1 MAGCELD
8 RDLLER
14 LICSLKKTDS
24 TPVCSWEDVG
34 GVSEEIP
41 GESFFLFWG
50 FSETPEHQKS
60 SDCVCIVTR
69 KEIHLQLTNK
79 SLQSMLQSFLPRFR
93 CDLWWSFDTCKMDES
108 LEALDHLHPLCRKVR
123 IWRAG
128 K

>member
-41 GESFFLFWG
+41 GESFFFFGG
-50 FSETPEHQKS
+50 FPKHQNTSKAVTA
-60 SDCVCIVTR
+60 CVLSREKRHTY
-69 KEIHLQLTNK
+69 N
-79 SLQSMLQSFLPRFR
+79 
-93 CDLWWSFDTCKMDES
+93 
-108 LEALDHLHPLCRKVR
+108 
-123 IWRAG
+123 
-128 K
+128 